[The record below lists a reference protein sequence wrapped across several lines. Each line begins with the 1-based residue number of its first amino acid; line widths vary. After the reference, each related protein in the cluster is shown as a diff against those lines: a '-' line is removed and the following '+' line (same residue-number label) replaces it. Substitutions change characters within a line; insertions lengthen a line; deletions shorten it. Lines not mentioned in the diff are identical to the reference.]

1 MKTKS
6 LIMAG
11 FLISGFLA
19 GVVSYYASSQPD
31 GLEKVAED
39 LGFIE
44 RAEDSPLATSPFADY
59 TVSFLGDAR
68 LSTAV
73 AGITGVIATGL
84 IAVGLYLWVR
94 KPQSK

>member
-11 FLISGFLA
+11 LLLSGFLA
-19 GVVSYYASSQPD
+19 GVLSYYASSNPD
-31 GLEKVAED
+31 GLEKVAID
-39 LGFIE
+39 LGFVE
-44 RAEDSPLATSPFADY
+44 KAEDSPIDSPFTDY

-68 LSTAV
+68 ISTAV
-73 AGITGVIATGL
+73 AGLTGVVATGL
-84 IAVGLYLWVR
+84 LGAGLYLWVR

>member
-6 LIMAG
+6 IIMAG
-11 FLISGFLA
+11 LLLSGFLA
-19 GVVSYYASSQPD
+19 GFVSYYASSHPD
-31 GLEKVAED
+31 GLEKVAID
-39 LGFIE
+39 LGFIDK
-44 RAEDSPLATSPFADY
+44 AKDSPAGSSPFADY

-68 LSTAV
+68 LSTAI

-84 IAVGLYLWVR
+84 LGAGLYLWVR

>member
-11 FLISGFLA
+11 LLLSGFLA
-19 GVVSYYASSQPD
+19 GAVSYYASSQPD
-31 GLEKVAED
+31 GLEKVAID
-39 LGFIE
+39 LGFIDQ
-44 RAEDSPLATSPFADY
+44 AKDSPTGTSPFADY

-68 LSTAV
+68 LSTAI

-84 IAVGLYLWVR
+84 LGAGLYLWVR